1 LPSRVSPDKPHGQR
15 PTVAQRPRDA
25 HPVCVRTV
33 TGQACEALSSFA
45 LNFTIRYTFKTTT
58 RYSNTSSTSFLNLT
72 RDTIRKPR
80 HNPSKTTTTKF
91 DDEPGRVELL
101 SHFGFHQIALEM
113 NPAFYAA
120 SSTSSSSDDTAC
132 IDPQLLRQGPINT
145 ISTSENSLEINGAMI
160 AAGRR

>member
-1 LPSRVSPDKPHGQR
+1 LRHDTLPRAVTRSPKASK
-15 PTVAQRPRDA
+15 T
-25 HPVCVRTV
+25 TFL
-33 TGQACEALSSFA
+33 T
-45 LNFTIRYTFKTTT
+45 LNQTTT
-58 RYSNTSSTSFLNLT
+58 RKL
-72 RDTIRKPR
+72 R